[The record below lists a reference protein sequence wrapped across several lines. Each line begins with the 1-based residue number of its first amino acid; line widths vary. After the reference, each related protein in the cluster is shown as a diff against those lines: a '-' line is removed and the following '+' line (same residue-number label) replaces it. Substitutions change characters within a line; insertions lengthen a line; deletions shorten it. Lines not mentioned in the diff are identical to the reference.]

1 MSVAE
6 NIKNVRERM
15 NAACL
20 RAGRD
25 PKEVTLISVSKTKP
39 VSMLMEA
46 YEAGE
51 RDYGENKVQ
60 EITEKRPQI
69 PEDAKFHMIG
79 HLQTNKVGQ
88 VIDKVVLIHS
98 CDSVHLAEKIEKEAA
113 KRDMIAN
120 VLLEVN
126 VAREESKFGMF
137 LEDVIPNLKEIQAFP
152 HVCVKG
158 MMTIAP
164 NVENAEENRKYF
176 KELYQLYVDIKNKN
190 IDNGTMSVLSMGMT
204 GDFEV
209 AVEEG
214 ATMIRVGTGIFGS
227 RELDMSF
234 LGKIM
239 DTMRL
244 NDDEDD
250 DYFLDDDY
258 EDEKPA
264 RKNLFKK
271 QTADD
276 FDDYEEEKPR
286 FLPRTTN
293 SNKVVPMRRGS
304 GMEVSLIKPTSLDDA
319 KEICDYLLAGKAV
332 VLNMEGIHTETAQ
345 RIIDF
350 TSGST
355 YSMNG
360 NLQKISNYIFIATPQ
375 SVELSG
381 DFQDLLTG
389 GNLDVS
395 GLNIH
400 L

>member
-1 MSVAE
+1 
-6 NIKNVRERM
+6 M
-15 NAACL
+15 NL
-20 RAGRD
+20 
-25 PKEVTLISVSKTKP
+25 
-39 VSMLMEA
+39 
-46 YEAGE
+46 
-51 RDYGENKVQ
+51 
-60 EITEKRPQI
+60 TEKISYIR
-69 PEDAKFHMIG
+69 G
-79 HLQTNKVGQ
+79 L
-88 VIDKVVLIHS
+88 
-98 CDSVHLAEKIEKEAA
+98 CDG
-113 KRDMIAN
+113 
-120 VLLEVN
+120 LELD
-126 VAREESKFGMF
+126 ESKPEVKVLNAIVDLLDDM
-137 LEDVIPNLKEIQAFP
+137 AFE
-152 HVCVKG
+152 VSD
-158 MMTIAP
+158 M
-164 NVENAEENRKYF
+164 E
-176 KELYQLYVDIKNKN
+176 ELYDELSAQVDE
-190 IDNGTMSVLSMGMT
+190 IDQDLA
-204 GDFEV
+204 D
-209 AVEEG
+209 VESDVYDDEDYD
-214 ATMIRVGTGIFGS
+214 I
-227 RELDMSF
+227 EDY
-234 LGKIM
+234 
-239 DTMRL
+239 
-244 NDDEDD
+244 DDEDD

-276 FDDYEEEKPR
+276 LDDYEEEKPR

-381 DFQDLLTG
+381 DFQDILTG